1 MQRMAATFRWADA
14 KDSESIARLVN
25 LAFLVERPFLG
36 GQRTNP
42 AGILELFAKGKFL
55 LLEAEGALIGCVYLE
70 PRGERSY
77 LGLLAV
83 DPQRQNAGLG
93 SRLMAAAE
101 EHCWKAGHRTMELTV
116 VNLRTDLLRFYSR
129 LGYVETRTEPFPAP
143 GRMKVTIHLI
153 NLEKDLRRHG
163 GE

>member
-1 MQRMAATFRWADA
+1 MQPMAATFRLACP
-14 KDSESIARLVN
+14 KDSENIARLVN
-25 LAFLVERPFLG
+25 LAFLVERPLLEG
-36 GQRTNP
+36 ERTHP
-42 AGILELFAKGKFL
+42 AGILELLGKGEFL

-101 EHCWKAGHRTMELTV
+101 EHSWKAGRHTMELTV
-116 VNLRTDLLRFYSR
+116 VNLRTDLLRFYSG
-129 LGYVETRTEPFPAP
+129 LGYVETGAEPFPAP
-143 GRMKVTIHLI
+143 GRMKVPIHLI
-153 NLEKDLRRHG
+153 KMGKDLHRRR

>member
-1 MQRMAATFRWADA
+1 MRRMAASLRWAHP
-14 KDSESIARLVN
+14 KDSENIARLVN
-25 LAFLVERPFLG
+25 LAFLVEQPFLEG
-36 GQRTNP
+36 ERTNA
-42 AGILELFAKGKFL
+42 AGILELFAKGEFL
-55 LLEAEGALIGCVYLE
+55 LLEGEAALIGCVYLE

-83 DPQRQNAGLG
+83 DPQRQHAGLG

-101 EHCWKAGHRTMELTV
+101 EHCWKAGRRTMELTV

-129 LGYVETRTEPFPAP
+129 LGYVESGTEPFPAP
-143 GRMKVTIHLI
+143 GRMKVPIHLI
-153 NLEKDLRRHG
+153 RMTKDLRQDG